1 MASLLLADGRTNM
14 RNVVWPET
22 FSAGMVEETSA
33 YPSIYNEATREYYMD
48 QYRKKD
54 DALKSVLLSN
64 GMELEDLFM
73 ALAVQC
79 DGTLQCY
86 IASTAQYD
94 CCRLVSIHSGSAS
107 PGKKLLAASCHCCCY

>member
-22 FSAGMVEETSA
+22 FSAGMGVDTSA
-33 YPSIYNEATREYYMD
+33 FPSIYDNGTRERNLE
-48 QYRKKD
+48 QYRRAD
-54 DALKSVLLSN
+54 EALKSILLSN

-79 DGTLQCY
+79 SGTLQCY

-107 PGKKLLAASCHCCCY
+107 PGKKNSTIKSLQ